1 MNMGRGDVMRTRDY
15 NMSAGYDIR
24 LLGRAA
30 GLLYLVI
37 IVCGIGSEVF
47 IRGSLYDDMDISVTA
62 SNILANSAL
71 FKTGFFADSIMLLC
85 DVAIAIV
92 LYLLFR
98 QVDKTLALYAMVFRL
113 VQAVIIG
120 MSLLFYYATY
130 LLLTGNAQADSQTY
144 TLLSLLIDMH
154 AYGYDLGLI
163 FFGITNIA
171 LGVLVIRSG
180 FCPRPLGYGLVMAA
194 VVYVVGSYTRFMAVE
209 YHALVEPAYLVPLL
223 VEVAFCLWLLFG
235 KFVQDKYAL
244 LVRDKFKYFLS
255 IVFFMVLTFSRK
267 IRH

>member
-1 MNMGRGDVMRTRDY
+1 MRTRDY
-15 NMSAGYDIR
+15 DMSTGYDIR

-30 GLLYLVI
+30 GLLYLAI

-62 SNILANSAL
+62 ANILTNSAL
-71 FKTGFFADSIMLLC
+71 FKTGFLADSIMLLC

-98 QVDKTLALYAMVFRL
+98 QVDKTLALSAMVFRL

-130 LLLTGNAQADSQTY
+130 LLLTSNAQPDGQTY
-144 TLLSLLIDMH
+144 TMLSLLIDIH

-163 FFGITNIA
+163 FFGIANIA

-180 FCPRPLGYGLVMAA
+180 FCPRPLGHGLVIAA
-194 VVYVVGSYTRFMAVE
+194 VIYVIGSYARFFAVE
-209 YHALVEPAYLVPLL
+209 YHTFVEPAYLVPLL
-223 VEVAFCLWLLFG
+223 AELAFCLWLLFG
-235 KFVQDKYAL
+235 KFAQDKYAGQL
-244 LVRDKFKYFLS
+244 A
-255 IVFFMVLTFSRK
+255 
-267 IRH
+267 